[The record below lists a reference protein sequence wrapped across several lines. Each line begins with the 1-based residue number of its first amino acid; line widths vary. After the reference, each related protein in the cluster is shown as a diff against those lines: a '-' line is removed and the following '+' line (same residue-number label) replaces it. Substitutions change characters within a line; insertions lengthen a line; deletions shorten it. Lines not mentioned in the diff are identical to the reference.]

1 MSTQPDMRR
10 DACGDSTDRGVRVE
24 PQPAET
30 AALPASNPMREI
42 LTRLGR
48 IEAYLATVQLLV
60 AQSTDPTHLSIEGAA
75 RALGVSVKTV
85 RRRIAAGTITLE
97 TIPGSSRRGIAIDAL
112 YKGWWVSLAVARTAV
127 EEERHELA
135 RLKEKNR

>member
-1 MSTQPDMRR
+1 MVPDAASALGAVGNEAPSSSR
-10 DACGDSTDRGVRVE
+10 D
-24 PQPAET
+24 
-30 AALPASNPMREI
+30 LLREI
-42 LTRLGR
+42 LDRIER

-75 RALGVSVKTV
+75 RALGMSVKTV
-85 RRRIAAGTITLE
+85 RHRIAAGTITLE
-97 TIPGSSRRGIAIDAL
+97 TIPGSNRRGIAIDAL
-112 YKGWWVSLAVARTAV
+112 YKGWWVPLAVARTAV